1 MIHLVLI
8 RRLFQWKTRIELF
21 FFRRSQAM
29 VPSNFSG
36 KVGLALDKLFY
47 AFYNVMCCTL
57 KAFGGFKLLSN
68 RAWPF
73 PADLE

>member
-1 MIHLVLI
+1 
-8 RRLFQWKTRIELF
+8 
-21 FFRRSQAM
+21 M

-47 AFYNVMCCTL
+47 AFYDVMCCTL
-57 KAFGGFKLLSN
+57 KAFGGFTRTFLLFWTIKLLSN